1 MRVCVAAL
9 STYKLDRDR
18 LVLLRVEAW
27 FQRRKKKRPL
37 ARQWQHGA
45 GCHAPPWCGTFV
57 DDAKAALANLAE
69 DLVLFAHHLQR
80 RRAPRRRARRIRAP
94 PRRLHRRRLHRTHRP
109 RALRH
114 GPASPRSTKAR
125 HSTARTHAGSGAD
138 RGRFQSIEDSTALTL
153 GYVTN
158 GVFTT
163 CSPAGVCVCRCVHGA
178 DRAYARAPSAGACV
192 STTTTT
198 AAAGRGASTH
208 GSCGGVARRS
218 QQRARRGG
226 DVAPND
232 HPCQRATCG
241 RGGRGQADRRDG
253 GSGACRARAAAG
265 RYPAAAGGSGEC
277 VAGGQPSSAVAGERR
292 HAPGRWRRGGGGRP
306 VLLPPQV
313 RQLCP
318 RWARASAG
326 ACFCLPSAA
335 PAFTAPR
342 VP

>member
-158 GVFTT
+158 VCGPLHDVL
-163 CSPAGVCVCRCVHGA
+163 AGRRVRLSLRPRRGPGLC
-178 DRAYARAPSAGACV
+178 AGAKCWCV
-192 STTTTT
+192 FFYHYYYCCCWS
-198 AAAGRGASTH
+198 
-208 GSCGGVARRS
+208 GGQHPWFVRR
-218 QQRARRGG
+218 RR
-226 DVAPND
+226 P
-232 HPCQRATCG
+232 TL
-241 RGGRGQADRRDG
+241 
-253 GSGACRARAAAG
+253 
-265 RYPAAAGGSGEC
+265 PAAS
-277 VAGGQPSSAVAGERR
+277 PPRR
-292 HAPGRWRRGGGGRP
+292 
-306 VLLPPQV
+306 
-313 RQLCP
+313 
-318 RWARASAG
+318 
-326 ACFCLPSAA
+326 
-335 PAFTAPR
+335 
-342 VP
+342 